1 MRGKIVELMVR
12 IRNLNDLLTHC
23 IRIGETDISRK
34 VRESIKDRERELR
47 ILRVQNELNEREY
60 AKGDNRINQ

>member
-12 IRNLNDLLTHC
+12 IRNLNELLTHS

-34 VRESIKDRERELR
+34 VRESIKDRERELK
-47 ILRVQNELNEREY
+47 ILRVQNELNESEF
-60 AKGDNRINQ
+60 NRI

>member
-12 IRNLNDLLTHC
+12 IRNLNELLTHS

-47 ILRVQNELNEREY
+47 ILRVQNELNESEF
-60 AKGDNRINQ
+60 NRI

>member
-1 MRGKIVELMVR
+1 MVR

>member
-12 IRNLNDLLTHC
+12 IRNLKDLLQHT
-23 IRIGETDISRK
+23 IRIGEGDISRK
-34 VRESIKDRERELR
+34 VRESIKDRERELK
-47 ILRVQNELNEREY
+47 ILRVQNELNQTEY